1 MTPHD
6 QDLGK
11 MLADADIDAP
21 DPRFVERTH
30 RVIAVEALARL
41 ETTNAWKACM
51 RDLVI
56 AATLVG
62 GMMVAS
68 LVLLHHTSD
77 SMLVAPLAF
86 GIAFWAALH
95 DWSLPSFDGA
105 SNGRPDEANSL
116 NAPVAARPPGAERG

>member
-1 MTPHD
+1 MTSDD
-6 QDLGK
+6 QDLARL
-11 MLADADIDAP
+11 LAGADIDTP

-41 ETTNAWKACM
+41 ETTNAWKACV

-62 GMMVAS
+62 GMVAAS

-77 SMLVAPLAF
+77 SMLVAPLAL

-105 SNGRPDEANSL
+105 SRD
-116 NAPVAARPPGAERG
+116 VTPGP

>member
-1 MTPHD
+1 MTPDHHD
-6 QDLGK
+6 
-11 MLADADIDAP
+11 LARLLAGADIDTP

-30 RVIAVEALARL
+30 RVIAVEAIARL
-41 ETTNAWKACM
+41 ETTNAWKACV

-56 AATLVG
+56 AAALVG
-62 GMMVAS
+62 GMVAAS

-77 SMLVAPLAF
+77 SMLVAPLAL

-105 SNGRPDEANSL
+105 SRDVTPD
-116 NAPVAARPPGAERG
+116 P

>member
-1 MTPHD
+1 MTSDD
-6 QDLGK
+6 QDLARL
-11 MLADADIDAP
+11 LAGADIDTP

-41 ETTNAWKACM
+41 ETTNAWKACV

-62 GMMVAS
+62 GMVVAS

-77 SMLVAPLAF
+77 SMLVAPLAL
-86 GIAFWAALH
+86 GIAFWAMLH

-105 SNGRPDEANSL
+105 PHGRPDDANSL
-116 NAPVAARPPGAERG
+116 NAPAAARPNGDARG